1 MSEMLAN
8 HHFMLRDYISA
19 AERFEEEL
27 RHNKSSITLK
37 KKLIICYTQIGKV
50 ESAIDTII
58 LLNKKELQSIIH
70 TDPAIEDCPCRD
82 IIYKIE
88 TRKIFN
94 PNLKNKYLVLGVLWM
109 YCDIRKSIEYF
120 ELVKELDKNDTRIR
134 FIIEL
139 LDNELKPKT
148 IN

>member
-19 AERFEEEL
+19 AKRFEEEL
-27 RHNKSSITLK
+27 KQNKSSINLK

-50 ESAIDTII
+50 ENAIETII
-58 LLNKKELQSIIH
+58 LLNKKELESIIN
-70 TDPAIEDCPCRD
+70 TDPTHEDCPCRD
-82 IIYKIE
+82 IIHKIE
-88 TRKIFN
+88 ARKIFN
-94 PNLKNKYLVLGVLWM
+94 PNLNNKYLVLGVLWM

-120 ELVKELDKNDTRIR
+120 ELVNALNKSDERIN
-134 FIIEL
+134 FIIKL
-139 LDNELKPKT
+139 LDNELKPKS